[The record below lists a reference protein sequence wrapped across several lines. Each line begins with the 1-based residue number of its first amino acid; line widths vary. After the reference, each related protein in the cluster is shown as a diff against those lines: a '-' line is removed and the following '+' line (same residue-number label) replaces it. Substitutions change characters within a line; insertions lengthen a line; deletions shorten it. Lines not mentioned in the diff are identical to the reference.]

1 LKGFSTD
8 LGSFTDEI
16 ELQTIGPGLD
26 NEPAGQIFNAYQ
38 AVPKPFNLL
47 NSLRRLL
54 TTGVTA
60 LNTYR
65 PIIQQFFAPGV
76 ALTIAASAAIA
87 LIANSDYSTPSEPE
101 SGPQNQTYL
110 LTTIYNCP
118 QIVFKF
124 FILQLPDKGNGIQ
137 IVSPVIP
144 WQEYR

>member
-1 LKGFSTD
+1 LKSFSTD
-8 LGSFTDEI
+8 LGGFTDEI

-38 AVPKPFNLL
+38 AIPKPFNILI
-47 NSLRRLL
+47 SLRRLL
-54 TTGVTA
+54 LTGVAA

-76 ALTIAASAAIA
+76 AIAVAASAAIA

-101 SGPQNQTYL
+101 SAQNQTYL

-118 QIVFKF
+118 AIVFKF
-124 FILQLPDKGNGIQ
+124 FILQLPDEGNGIQ
-137 IVSPVIP
+137 ITSPVIP